1 MSSADSASVDKK
13 FLGNAMASFLQIG
26 AVLLLLSWCF
36 MIISPFISIIV
47 WGLIIAVALYPV
59 HQKFSGALGGRAKL
73 SSVLLVLTGLAILLI
88 PVWTLTESSVTTLR
102 SVAENV
108 NDGSITVTPPD
119 PSVAEWPVVG
129 KPVYEF
135 WSGAASNLEATLNKF
150 QPQLLSFGQWALGF
164 AGTTAIGILQFV
176 FSIIIAGVFLM
187 TADSGYRAT
196 LAIGSSLTG
205 TGASGKKLTD
215 LSIQTIRSVTKGV
228 LGVAI
233 IQSILAA
240 IGLVAIGVPAAGIWT
255 GAVLM
260 LAIMQL
266 PPLLILVPI
275 SIWVFSVAEPV
286 PATIFAVY
294 SFIVSI
300 SDSFLKPMLLGR
312 GVDVPMLVILIGAI
326 GGAISSGIIGLFIGA
341 VVLALGYQLL
351 IAWMASDEEFEAAVD
366 ETASS

>member
-135 WSGAASNLEATLNKF
+135 WSGAASNLEA
-150 QPQLLSFGQWALGF
+150 
-164 AGTTAIGILQFV
+164 TAIGILQFV

>member
-1 MSSADSASVDKK
+1 MSSADSVTVDRR

-26 AVLLLLSWCF
+26 AVLLLLGWCF
-36 MIISPFISIIV
+36 LIISPFISIIA
-47 WGLIIAVALYPV
+47 WGLIISIALYPV
-59 HQKFSGALGGRAKL
+59 HQKLTGLLGGRAKL
-73 SSVLLVLTGLAILLI
+73 SATLLVLTGLAILLI
-88 PVWTLTESSVTTLR
+88 PTWTLTGSSVTALR

-108 NDGSITVTPPD
+108 HDGNITIAPPD
-119 PSVAEWPVVG
+119 PSIAEWPVIG
-129 KPVYEF
+129 KPIYET
-135 WSGAASNLEATLNKF
+135 WSGAASNLEVTLNKF
-150 QPQLLSFGQWALGF
+150 QPQLLAFGQWALSF
-164 AGTTAIGILQFV
+164 AGAMAIGILQFV
-176 FSIIIAGVFLM
+176 FSIIIAGVFLL
-187 TADSGYRAT
+187 TADGAYRAA

-205 TGASGKKLTD
+205 TGTRGKNLTD

-233 IQSILAA
+233 IQTILAA
-240 IGLVAIGVPAAGIWT
+240 IGLVAMGVPAAGIWT

-266 PPLLILVPI
+266 PPILILAPI
-275 SIWVFSVAEPV
+275 AIWVFSVAEPV

-300 SDSFLKPMLLGR
+300 SDSFLKPMFLGR

-326 GGAISSGIIGLFIGA
+326 GGALSSGIIGLFIGA

-351 IAWMASDEEFEAAVD
+351 IAWMASDDEIESAVD
-366 ETASS
+366 EPVSS